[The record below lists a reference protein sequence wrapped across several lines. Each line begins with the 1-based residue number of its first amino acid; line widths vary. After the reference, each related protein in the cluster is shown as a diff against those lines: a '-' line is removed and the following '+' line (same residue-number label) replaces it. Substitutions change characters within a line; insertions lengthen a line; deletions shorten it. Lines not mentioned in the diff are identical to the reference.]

1 MAKMKD
7 SGIEWIGEIPED
19 WEVKKLKY
27 VSNENEKTL
36 SENTDPNFEFDYVDI
51 GSVKYGKG
59 ITDFQRMCFSK
70 SPSRARRIVRKGD
83 VIVST
88 VRTYLKSV
96 ANILDFDIPI
106 IVSTGFSVLSA
117 KNKII
122 NQEFLK
128 FSVLCESFT
137 SMVEAYSVGITY
149 PAINSSS
156 LINLKIPL
164 PPPETQKRIADF
176 LDAKC
181 SKIDTLKTD
190 IQKQIETLEQYK
202 KSVITEAVTGKL
214 KFAGINPNAKMK
226 ESGIDDVEQI
236 PESWE
241 EKKIKFLFDLV
252 NDQNHLPMDKVQ
264 LLSLYTEL
272 GVFPHGEQEERGNK
286 AVTVEGYKKVKK
298 NDLVVNIILAWMGAM
313 GISNYDGVT
322 SPAYDIYRPKS
333 ENANPKYYH
342 YLFRTPWFAGE
353 CDKYGRGIMRMRWRT
368 YSQEFMNIKIPYPS
382 PEEQKQ
388 IADYLDKKCSS
399 IDSIISTKKQQL
411 EKLEEYKKSLI
422 FEYVTGK
429 REVSCE
435 FPSETSGKKE
445 VV

>member
-1 MAKMKD
+1 MKD

-19 WEVKKLKY
+19 WNLHPVYNYFEERKLK
-27 VSNENEKTL
+27 NTL
-36 SENTDPNFEFDYVDI
+36 GKERNLLSL
-51 GSVKYGKG
+51 SYGN
-59 ITDFQRMCFSK
+59 
-70 SPSRARRIVRKGD
+70 IVRKNIDTVGGLLPASFNTYNIIESGD
-83 VIVST
+83 IIIRPTDLQNDKRSLRTGLCKEHGIITSAYIALKPKKDVNSNYYHYLLHAYDIEKVFYNMGNG
-88 VRTYLKSV
+88 VRQGLNYSEFAKL
-96 ANILDFDIPI
+96 IL
-106 IVSTGFSVLSA
+106 LS
-117 KNKII
+117 
-122 NQEFLK
+122 
-128 FSVLCESFT
+128 
-137 SMVEAYSVGITY
+137 
-149 PAINSSS
+149 
-156 LINLKIPL
+156 

-176 LDAKC
+176 LDEKC
-181 SKIDTLKTD
+181 DKIDGLKND

-202 KSVITEAVTGKL
+202 KSVITEAVTK
-214 KFAGINPNAKMK
+214 GINPNAKMK
-226 ESGIDDVEQI
+226 DSGIDDVEKI

-252 NDQNHLPMDKVQ
+252 NEQNHLPMDKVQ

-382 PEEQKQ
+382 AEEQKQ

-411 EKLEEYKKSLI
+411 ERLEEYKKSLI

-429 REVSCE
+429 RRS
-435 FPSETSGKKE
+435 SL
-445 VV
+445 

>member
-1 MAKMKD
+1 MEKMKN
-7 SGIEWIGEIPED
+7 SGIEWIGDIPEG
-19 WEVKKLKY
+19 WKVTRFKY
-27 VSNENEKTL
+27 QHTGLNTGEAIDKIFWSSDEDKTYFYTAGVEPIHSTYQNFPKWKYTQDNDILLARNGTPYVYFPFTNAIYSDHIIRSAIKCEIDKRFIRYTLQQSISSVVVDTVSIATWSASLWNEQY
-36 SENTDPNFEFDYVDI
+36 F
-51 GSVKYGKG
+51 
-59 ITDFQRMCFSK
+59 
-70 SPSRARRIVRKGD
+70 
-83 VIVST
+83 
-88 VRTYLKSV
+88 
-96 ANILDFDIPI
+96 
-106 IVSTGFSVLSA
+106 
-117 KNKII
+117 
-122 NQEFLK
+122 
-128 FSVLCESFT
+128 
-137 SMVEAYSVGITY
+137 
-149 PAINSSS
+149 
-156 LINLKIPL
+156 PL

-176 LDAKC
+176 LDEKC
-181 SKIDTLKTD
+181 VKIDGLKND

-202 KSVITEAVTGKL
+202 KSVITEAVTK
-214 KFAGINPNAKMK
+214 GINPNAKMK
-226 ESGIDDVEQI
+226 DSGIDDVGQI

-382 PEEQKQ
+382 VEEQKQ
-388 IADYLDKKCSS
+388 IADYLDEKCSS
-399 IDSIISTKKQQL
+399 IDSIISTKKHQL

-435 FPSETSGKKE
+435 FPSETSEKKGI
-445 VV
+445 

>member
-1 MAKMKD
+1 MEKMKN
-7 SGIEWIGEIPED
+7 SGIEWIGDIPEG
-19 WEVKKLKY
+19 WKVSRIKY
-27 VSNENEKTL
+27 IADIRSENGVFNPEINQYIGLENIKSYSNEIITTGTEYQISFQSKCFKNDVMFSRLRPYLAKVLISPFDGFCTGELLQFYNFSGDKKYLYYLLLNPVFIDIVNASTYGAKMPRA
-36 SENTDPNFEFDYVDI
+36 NTDF
-51 GSVKYGKG
+51 
-59 ITDFQRMCFSK
+59 
-70 SPSRARRIVRKGD
+70 
-83 VIVST
+83 
-88 VRTYLKSV
+88 
-96 ANILDFDIPI
+96 IL
-106 IVSTGFSVLSA
+106 
-117 KNKII
+117 
-122 NQEFLK
+122 NQYF
-128 FSVLCESFT
+128 
-137 SMVEAYSVGITY
+137 
-149 PAINSSS
+149 
-156 LINLKIPL
+156 PL

-176 LDAKC
+176 LDEKC
-181 SKIDTLKTD
+181 VKIDGLKND

-202 KSVITEAVTGKL
+202 KSVITEAVTK
-214 KFAGINPNAKMK
+214 GINPNAKMK
-226 ESGIDDVEQI
+226 DSGIDDVGQI

-382 PEEQKQ
+382 VEEQKQ
-388 IADYLDKKCSS
+388 IADYLDEKCSS
-399 IDSIISTKKQQL
+399 IDSIISTKKHQL

-435 FPSETSGKKE
+435 FPSETSEKKGI
-445 VV
+445 

>member
-1 MAKMKD
+1 MVKMKN

-19 WEVKKLKY
+19 WSVIRLKHSAWLKGRIGWQGLRSDEFKEEGPYLITGTDFDNGIVNWNTCVHITESRFREAPEIHIHEDDLLITKDGTIGKTAIAKNCPEKVSLNSGVFIVRNTGKYKY
-27 VSNENEKTL
+27 VSKFLYYIIQSNEFTL
-36 SENTDPNFEFDYVDI
+36 WFDLGNV
-51 GSVKYGKG
+51 GN
-59 ITDFQRMCFSK
+59 
-70 SPSRARRIVRKGD
+70 
-83 VIVST
+83 ST
-88 VRTYLKSV
+88 IKHL
-96 ANILDFDIPI
+96 
-106 IVSTGFSVLSA
+106 
-117 KNKII
+117 
-122 NQEFLK
+122 NQEMFYN
-128 FSVLCESFT
+128 FQF
-137 SMVEAYSVGITY
+137 A
-149 PAINSSS
+149 
-156 LINLKIPL
+156 L
-164 PPPETQKRIADF
+164 PPLETQKRIADF

-181 SKIDTLKTD
+181 AKIDGLKND

-202 KSVITEAVTGKL
+202 KSVITEAVTK
-214 KFAGINPNAKMK
+214 GINPNAKMK
-226 ESGIDDVEQI
+226 DSGIDDVEQI

-313 GISNYDGVT
+313 GISSYDGVT

-399 IDSIISTKKQQL
+399 IDIIISTKKQQL
-411 EKLEEYKKSLI
+411 EKLDEYKKSLI

-429 REVSCE
+429 
-435 FPSETSGKKE
+435 KE

>member
-1 MAKMKD
+1 MEKMKD
-7 SGIEWIGEIPED
+7 SGIEWIGEIPEG
-19 WEVKKLKY
+19 WKVTRFKY
-27 VSNENEKTL
+27 QHTGLNTGEAIDKIFWSSDEDKTYFYTAGVEPIHSTYQNFPKWKYTQDNDILLARNGTPYVYFPFTNAIYSDHIIRSAIKCEIDKRFIRYTLQQSISSVVVDTVSIATWSASLWNEQ
-36 SENTDPNFEFDYVDI
+36 Y
-51 GSVKYGKG
+51 
-59 ITDFQRMCFSK
+59 
-70 SPSRARRIVRKGD
+70 
-83 VIVST
+83 
-88 VRTYLKSV
+88 
-96 ANILDFDIPI
+96 
-106 IVSTGFSVLSA
+106 
-117 KNKII
+117 
-122 NQEFLK
+122 
-128 FSVLCESFT
+128 
-137 SMVEAYSVGITY
+137 
-149 PAINSSS
+149 
-156 LINLKIPL
+156 IPL

-176 LDAKC
+176 LDEKC
-181 SKIDTLKTD
+181 AKIDGLKND

-202 KSVITEAVTGKL
+202 KSVITEAVTK
-214 KFAGINPNAKMK
+214 GINPNAKMK
-226 ESGIDDVEQI
+226 ESGIDDVGQI

-388 IADYLDKKCSS
+388 IADYLDEKCSS

-445 VV
+445 V

>member
-1 MAKMKD
+1 MEKMKN
-7 SGIEWIGEIPED
+7 SGIEWIGDIPEG
-19 WEVKKLKY
+19 WEVTRFKY
-27 VSNENEKTL
+27 QHTGLNTGEAIDKIFWSSDEDKTYFYTAGVEPIHSTYQNFPKWKYTQDNDILLARNGTPYVYFPFTNAIYSDHIIRSAIKCEIDKRFIRYTLQQSISSVVVDTVSIATWSASLWNEQ
-36 SENTDPNFEFDYVDI
+36 Y
-51 GSVKYGKG
+51 
-59 ITDFQRMCFSK
+59 
-70 SPSRARRIVRKGD
+70 
-83 VIVST
+83 
-88 VRTYLKSV
+88 
-96 ANILDFDIPI
+96 
-106 IVSTGFSVLSA
+106 
-117 KNKII
+117 
-122 NQEFLK
+122 
-128 FSVLCESFT
+128 
-137 SMVEAYSVGITY
+137 
-149 PAINSSS
+149 
-156 LINLKIPL
+156 IPL

-176 LDAKC
+176 LDEKC
-181 SKIDTLKTD
+181 VKIDGLKND

-202 KSVITEAVTGKL
+202 KSVITEAVTK
-214 KFAGINPNAKMK
+214 GINPNTKMK
-226 ESGIDDVEQI
+226 DSGIDDVGQI

-382 PEEQKQ
+382 VEEQKQ
-388 IADYLDKKCSS
+388 IADYLDEKCSS
-399 IDSIISTKKQQL
+399 IDSIISTKKHQL

-429 REVSCE
+429 REVSGG
-435 FPSETSGKKE
+435 FSSKTSEKKG
-445 VV
+445 V

>member
-1 MAKMKD
+1 MAKMKN
-7 SGIEWIGEIPED
+7 SGIEWIGEIPEG
-19 WEVKKLKY
+19 WEVTRFKY
-27 VSNENEKTL
+27 QHTGLNTGEAIDKIFWSSDEDKTYFYTAGVEPIHSTYQNFPKWKYTQDNDILLARNGTPYVYFPFTNAIYSDHIIRSAIKCEIDKRFIRYTLQQSISSVVVDTVSIATWSASLWNEQ
-36 SENTDPNFEFDYVDI
+36 Y
-51 GSVKYGKG
+51 
-59 ITDFQRMCFSK
+59 
-70 SPSRARRIVRKGD
+70 
-83 VIVST
+83 
-88 VRTYLKSV
+88 
-96 ANILDFDIPI
+96 
-106 IVSTGFSVLSA
+106 
-117 KNKII
+117 
-122 NQEFLK
+122 
-128 FSVLCESFT
+128 
-137 SMVEAYSVGITY
+137 
-149 PAINSSS
+149 
-156 LINLKIPL
+156 IPL

-176 LDAKC
+176 LDEKC
-181 SKIDTLKTD
+181 VKIDGLKND

-202 KSVITEAVTGKL
+202 KSVITEAVTK
-214 KFAGINPNAKMK
+214 GINPNAKMK
-226 ESGIDDVEQI
+226 DSGIDDVGQI

-382 PEEQKQ
+382 AEEQKQ
-388 IADYLDKKCSS
+388 IADYLDEKCSS
-399 IDSIISTKKQQL
+399 IDSIISTKKHQL

-435 FPSETSGKKE
+435 FPSETSEKKGI
-445 VV
+445 